1 MKINKNYKLIFL
13 IVLCLIIILLLI
25 YLKDKKIDLFSISIN
40 PYEIQK
46 YLQAQEFDNN
56 LQNQLVE
63 QDVKID
69 KLTKD
74 TQIVINGGIMYVPT
88 TKPII
93 PFLLQSA
100 DQEDITTELK
110 SNNPVIPNSSTTNS
124 STPNSSTMNSSTTN
138 SSTTNSPTPIP
149 DTQYPMFVVPIP
161 QPAFVPIT
169 NEAAR
174 TACEQSFNDINKI
187 SQQCKTYSN
196 TINSFNNNL
205 NLCVSD
211 LYEAGANN
219 LSYIN
224 ESIQTVNT
232 LCTERQLLEAQ
243 NRNLSNYYFI

>member
-1 MKINKNYKLIFL
+1 MKINKNYKLILL
-13 IVLCLIIILLLI
+13 IVLCLSIILLLI

-93 PFLLQSA
+93 PQLLNPD

-124 STPNSSTMNSSTTN
+124 STTN
-138 SSTTNSPTPIP
+138 SSTPNSPTPIP
-149 DTQYPMFVVPIP
+149 DTQYPMFVVPFP
-161 QPAFVPIT
+161 QLAFVPIT

-196 TINSFNNNL
+196 INNNFNNTLNNCVL
-205 NLCVSD
+205 NLFD
-211 LYEAGANN
+211 AGANN
-219 LSYIN
+219 LSVIN